1 MSSAGRV
8 TDEVD
13 FHRRRGDLRSAVQV
27 VRARQPERL
36 RWRSAVAQVSQSAG
50 QLGGMTRL
58 RVEEPVREIVLDL
71 NDRILRRETVLDARR
86 FGVDLDRGEV
96 LPVRTRWDLS
106 RTAYLTGVSQEQLER
121 YVRLPADYGAPI
133 DVAGVVII
141 ARALATAYGERA
153 DKLMARIQGTGDS
166 APGRHVGYMAERV
179 QYERDLARRWAALSR
194 TMIDGAR

>member
-1 MSSAGRV
+1 MSSGRV

-27 VRARQPERL
+27 VRVRQPERL
-36 RWRSAVAQVSQSAG
+36 RWRAAVAQVSQSAG

-71 NDRILRRETVLDARR
+71 GDRILRRETVLDARR

-96 LPVRTRWDLS
+96 LPVRSRWDLS
-106 RTAYLTGVSQEQLER
+106 RTAFLTGVNPEQLER
-121 YVRLPADYGAPI
+121 YVRLPGDYEAPI

-141 ARALATAYGERA
+141 ARALAQAYGERA
-153 DKLMARIQGTGDS
+153 DKLMARVNEVSDS
-166 APGRHVGYMAERV
+166 SPGKHVGYMCERV

-194 TMIDGAR
+194 TMVEGAK